1 VQSVK
6 NEDPIKKRKLKQ
18 SSKEVKVSVVV
29 VPPQIKPETSPF
41 AGTKISQQNLEIGI
55 DGSKESVTSK
65 PKKLKNLILVDQSKS
80 CRKSKASTEKEY
92 KPLLRKRRRRSVR
105 KVAKDPS

>member
-1 VQSVK
+1 MK

-18 SSKEVKVSVVV
+18 NTKEVKVSVVI

-41 AGTKISQQNLEIGI
+41 AATKASQQNLEIGI
-55 DGSKESVTSK
+55 DGSEESVKPK
-65 PKKLKNLILVDQSKS
+65 PKKLKNLRLVEQPKS

-105 KVAKDPS
+105 KIAKDQS